1 MDYQL
6 DYTDKRIIDELTKD
20 ARISYLELS
29 KKLNVSNSMVHQRIK
44 KIKDAGI
51 ISGEGLKISP
61 EKAGYKSCAYTGIV
75 LTEARFC
82 DHVANE
88 LEKIPEVAE
97 CHYVS
102 GKYALFAK
110 VHAIDNED
118 MRLVLYDKIHRIE
131 GVSSTDTF
139 MSFQTYFDRELKMIE
154 E

>member
-1 MDYQL
+1 MKYQL
-6 DYTDKRIIDELTKD
+6 DFTDRQIIDELTKD
-20 ARISYLELS
+20 ARISFLELA
-29 KKLNVSNSMVHQRIK
+29 KKLQVSNSMIHQRVK
-44 KIKDAGI
+44 KIKEAGI
-51 ISGEGLKISP
+51 ISGEGLKIHP

-82 DHVANE
+82 DHVSKE
-88 LEKIPEVAE
+88 LEKIPEVVE

-118 MRLVLYDKIHRIE
+118 MRQLLYDKIHRIE

-139 MSFQTYFDRELKMIE
+139 MSFQTYFDRELKLNKQ
-154 E
+154 